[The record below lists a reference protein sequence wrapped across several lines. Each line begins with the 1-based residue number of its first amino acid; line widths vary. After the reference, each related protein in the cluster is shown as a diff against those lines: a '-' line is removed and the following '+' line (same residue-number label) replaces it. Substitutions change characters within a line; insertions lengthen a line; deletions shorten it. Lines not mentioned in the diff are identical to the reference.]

1 MQRAKTFSIIG
12 LLAAIASSLCCIA
25 PALALIGG
33 ITGAAGAFAWIEPL
47 RPYLLGM
54 AVISLSIAWYLHL
67 TKKDNCKGDSCSC
80 AESARRQPSWM
91 HSRAF
96 LIAITAFALT
106 AGTYPYMLGWINKT
120 HHSAVQ
126 TAPTSDDVETLVLD
140 IDGMTCTGCEYHI
153 EHALQKLNGVFSAD
167 ASYEK
172 GTALVSFDP
181 NLLPI
186 DTIIHT
192 VNQTG
197 YTVKDYHRS
206 NTSEN
211 LH

>member
-1 MQRAKTFSIIG
+1 MRRAKTFSIIG

-54 AVISLSIAWYLHL
+54 AVISLSTAWYLHL
-67 TKKDNCKGDSCSC
+67 TKKDNCKDDSCSC
-80 AESARRQPSWM
+80 AGSARRQPSWM

-106 AGTYPYMLGWINKT
+106 AGAYPYMLGWIHKT
-120 HHSAVQ
+120 QHSSVQ
-126 TAPTSDDVETLVLD
+126 TAPTTDEVETLVLD

-153 EHALQKLNGVFSAD
+153 EHALQKLNGVYRAD

-181 NLLPI
+181 QLLHI

-192 VNQTG
+192 VQQTG
-197 YTVKDYHRS
+197 YSVKDFHRS
-206 NTSEN
+206 TTSEN

>member
-1 MQRAKTFSIIG
+1 MRRAKTISIIG

-25 PALALIGG
+25 PALALLGG

-54 AVISLSIAWYLHL
+54 AVISLSTAWYLHL
-67 TKKDNCKGDSCSC
+67 TKKDNCKDDSCSC
-80 AESARRQPSWM
+80 AGSARRQPSWM

-106 AGTYPYMLGWINKT
+106 AGAYPYLLGLYNSKQ
-120 HHSAVQ
+120 AVQ
-126 TAPTSDDVETLVLD
+126 ITPPSGEVETLVLD
-140 IDGMTCTGCEYHI
+140 IDGMSCTGCVYHI
-153 EHALQKLNGVFSAD
+153 EHALQKLNGVYRAD

-181 NLLPI
+181 QLLHI

-192 VNQTG
+192 VQQTG
-197 YTVKDYHRS
+197 YSVKDYHRNAAS
-206 NTSEN
+206 KT